1 MFSRYPIL
9 TISQENLYKM
19 EIWLVRPTGPV
30 LYKLFF
36 HLVSTYQ
43 VSSSYY
49 QKCLSYSKTKIFAI
63 GNFLVGRVGRLKNGW
78 IFLKRYSRMQMHER
92 KLHTKFQL
100 NRPKIGEVIP
110 RFHFWKLL

>member
-9 TISQENLYKM
+9 TISQENLYKT
-19 EIWLVRPTGPV
+19 EIWLVRPAGPV

-36 HLVSTYQ
+36 HFVSTYQ

-110 RFHFWKLL
+110 RFHF